1 MDENLQHLKLLS
13 IFHYVVGGLAAFFA
27 CMPILHLILGIALI
41 VASKNA
47 GGGNETP
54 PEIMGWIFAFLG
66 GACIVL
72 GWTFAACV
80 ITAGRFLARRER
92 YLFCLVMGCIECIF
106 MPLGTVLGIFTIVV
120 LSRPAVKELFD
131 GASRG
136 GTRAP

>member
-13 IFHYVVGGLAAFFA
+13 IFHYVVGGIAAFFA
-27 CMPILHLILGIALI
+27 CMPFLHLILGIALI

-47 GGGNETP
+47 GAP
-54 PEIMGWIFAFLG
+54 PEFMGWIFAFLG
-66 GACIVL
+66 GACIIL
-72 GWTFAACV
+72 GWTFAAFV

-106 MPLGTVLGIFTIVV
+106 MPFGTVLGIFTIVV
-120 LSRPAVKELFD
+120 LSRPDVKELFD